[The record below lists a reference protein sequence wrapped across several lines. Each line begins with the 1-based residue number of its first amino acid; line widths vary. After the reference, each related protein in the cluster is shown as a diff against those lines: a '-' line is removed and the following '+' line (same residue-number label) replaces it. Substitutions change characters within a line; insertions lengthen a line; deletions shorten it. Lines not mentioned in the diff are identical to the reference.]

1 MAILSKLK
9 PAQIFMISV
18 MVVNAGN
25 YFYNLILGRLLGPER
40 FADAAILITF
50 LLVLSFIAM
59 TFQLVTAKFSILF
72 EKETIVWFKQKM
84 YKYALVSGVILG
96 AIIIFY
102 SNQLQTFFNTSTST
116 MFFVFGLGVPIYFLM
131 SINRGFYQGMD
142 KLKRLSVTYQSEMVS
157 RLVFTLC
164 IILFLDIQSSIGIAI
179 GIFISFFFGLI
190 PINIK
195 DALKKS
201 SLHPSADLTKP
212 IINFFLLTVFYELT
226 QIVINNSD
234 ILMVKHYFNAVDA
247 GLYASLA
254 LIGRMVYFIAWM
266 FVMLLLPKVVRLKK
280 EGKNTKP
287 ILFKYVIY
295 ISGISLSIISACY
308 LFPDTIVRLFFGDQY
323 LPIAPLLW
331 KYGIATSMFAI
342 ANIFAY
348 YYLSLDRYIP
358 VVITGILG
366 LSQVLLIILYHDNL
380 EQVVYVQIIAMII
393 LLITQ
398 LGFFIFSGN
407 QSTNKQDLNEM

>member
-1 MAILSKLK
+1 MAILSKIK

-25 YFYNLILGRLLGPER
+25 YFYNLILGRLLGPEH
-40 FADAAILITF
+40 FSDAAILITF

-72 EKETIVWFKQKM
+72 ENEVIVWFKKIM
-84 YKYALVSGVILG
+84 YKYAAIAGVGLG
-96 AIIIFY
+96 LLIVLF
-102 SNQLQTFFNTSTST
+102 SQQLQVFFNTTTSE
-116 MFFVFGLGVPIYFLM
+116 MFFIFGLGVPIYFLM
-131 SINRGFYQGMD
+131 SINRGFYQGQD
-142 KLKRLSVTYQSEMVS
+142 QLKRLSVTYQSEMLS
-157 RLVFTLC
+157 RLTFTL
-164 IILFLDIQSSIGIAI
+164 IILYFINIQSSIAIAI

-195 DALKKS
+195 SIFIKDS
-201 SLHPSADLTKP
+201 SIITPEIKKP
-212 IINFFLLTVFYELT
+212 ILQFFLLTAFYELT

-234 ILMVKHYFNAVDA
+234 ILLVKHYFNAVDA

-266 FVMLLLPKVVRLKK
+266 FVMLLLPDVVRLKK

-287 ILFKYVIY
+287 ILFKYVVY
-295 ISGISLSIISACY
+295 ISTIALSIIIACY
-308 LFPDTIVRLFFGDQY
+308 LFPELIVQLFFGNQY

-331 KYGIATSMFAI
+331 KYAIATSMFAI

-358 VVITGILG
+358 VIITGILG
-366 LSQVLLIILYHDNL
+366 LSQVILIIFYHHSL
-380 EQVVYVQIIAMII
+380 EEVVFVQIIAMIV
-393 LLITQ
+393 LLLTQ
-398 LGFFIFSGN
+398 LLFFIFNGKSE
-407 QSTNKQDLNEM
+407 TPTKLKT